1 MRRSRHRPSTRP
13 PPPPKSLRLYVFN
26 CGSLDISDPERFR
39 FKKEELVTTNLS
51 VACFLIVHPKGTLMW
66 DVGAVPDSALK
77 PGEKSALEGYA
88 TITETLKS
96 QLEKIGYE
104 PSDIEYL
111 AFSHY
116 HYDHIAN
123 ANQFASATWL
133 ARKVERDAM
142 FAPVPPDKKMNP
154 ANYSRLKDSKTIIIP
169 TDDYDVFGDGTV
181 VMKLAPGHTPGHQVL
196 FLKLKKTGPI
206 VLSGDLYHY
215 PEERKLKRVPTFET
229 DQQQTAETREKIE
242 AFLKA
247 ERRPALDP
255 ARLRGE
261 RQAKESPAILRI
273 ASMRRIAISLLCCR
287 ARDRADTAAVPIA
300 VAGQRCVWRQQRRP
314 ADG

>member
-1 MRRSRHRPSTRP
+1 MLKKTAFILVFLIAPLASQAQHKA

-39 FKKEELVTTNLS
+39 FKKEELATTNLS
-51 VACFLIVHPKGTLMW
+51 VGCYLIVHPKGTLMW
-66 DVGAVPDSALK
+66 DVGAVPDNALK

-96 QLEKIGYE
+96 QMEKIGYE

-116 HYDHIAN
+116 HYDHVAN

-133 ARKVERDAM
+133 VRKIERDAM
-142 FAPVPPDKKMNP
+142 FATTLPDKKMNP
-154 ANYSRLKDSKTIIIP
+154 ANYSALKNSKTIIIP

-196 FLKLKKTGPI
+196 FLKLKKTGPV

-229 DQQQTAETREKIE
+229 DQQQTVETREKIE
-242 AFLKA
+242 AFLKESGA
-247 ERRPALDP
+247 QLWIQHDFIAN
-255 ARLRGE
+255 
-261 RQAKESPAILRI
+261 AKLKKAPLFYE
-273 ASMRRIAISLLCCR
+273 
-287 ARDRADTAAVPIA
+287 
-300 VAGQRCVWRQQRRP
+300 
-314 ADG
+314 

>member
-1 MRRSRHRPSTRP
+1 MFRKIVVVIATLLAPLAAHAQHKAP
-13 PPPPKSLRLYVFN
+13 PLPKSLRLYVCD

-39 FKKEELVTTNLS
+39 FKKEELATTNLS

-77 PGEKSALEGYA
+77 PGAPSVTEGYA
-88 TITETLKS
+88 TITETLRS
-96 QLEKIGYE
+96 QMEKIGYE

-116 HYDHIAN
+116 HYDHVAN
-123 ANQFASATWL
+123 ANQFASATWIV
-133 ARKVERDAM
+133 RKVERDAM
-142 FAPVPPDKKMNP
+142 FAPVLPDKKMNP
-154 ANYSRLKDSKTIIIP
+154 ANYSALKNSKTIIIP

-196 FLKLKKTGPI
+196 FLKLAKTGPV

-229 DQQQTAETREKIE
+229 DQQQTVETREKIE
-242 AFLKA
+242 AFLKQSGA
-247 ERRPALDP
+247 ELWIQHDF
-255 ARLRGE
+255 
-261 RQAKESPAILRI
+261 I
-273 ASMRRIAISLLCCR
+273 ANSKLKKA
-287 ARDRADTAAVPIA
+287 P
-300 VAGQRCVWRQQRRP
+300 QFYE
-314 ADG
+314 

>member
-1 MRRSRHRPSTRP
+1 MKPLISKLATIAAVLIAPLLAHAEHKP

-39 FKKEELVTTNLS
+39 FKKEELATTNLS
-51 VACFLIVHPKGTLMW
+51 VGCYLIVHPKGTLMW

-77 PGEKSALEGYA
+77 PGAKSALEGYA

-96 QLEKIGYE
+96 QMEKTGYE
-104 PSDIEYL
+104 PSDIKYL

-116 HYDHIAN
+116 HYDHVAN

-142 FAPVPPDKKMNP
+142 FAPVLPDKKMNP
-154 ANYSRLKDSKTIIIP
+154 ANYSALKNSKTILIP

-215 PEERKLKRVPTFET
+215 PEERKLKRVPTFEY
-229 DQQQTAETREKIE
+229 DQQQTVVTREKIE
-242 AFLKA
+242 AFLKQTGA
-247 ERRPALDP
+247 QLWIQHDYA
-255 ARLRGE
+255 AF
-261 RQAKESPAILRI
+261 AKLKKAPQFYE
-273 ASMRRIAISLLCCR
+273 
-287 ARDRADTAAVPIA
+287 
-300 VAGQRCVWRQQRRP
+300 
-314 ADG
+314 

>member
-1 MRRSRHRPSTRP
+1 MLRKIALVIAALLAPVAAHAQHKAPA
-13 PPPPKSLRLYVFN
+13 PPKSLRLYVFN
-26 CGSLDISDPERFR
+26 CGSLNISDPERFR
-39 FKKEELVTTNLS
+39 FKKEELATTNLS
-51 VACFLIVHPKGTLMW
+51 VGCYLIVHPKGTLMW

-77 PGEKSALEGYA
+77 AGEKSALEGYA

-96 QLEKIGYE
+96 QMEKIGYE

-116 HYDHIAN
+116 HYDHVAN
-123 ANQFASATWL
+123 ANQFAGATWL

-142 FAPVPPDKKMNP
+142 FAPKLPDNKMNP
-154 ANYSRLKDSKTIIIP
+154 ANYSALKDAKTILIP

-215 PEERKLKRVPTFET
+215 PEERKLKRVPTFEF
-229 DQQQTAETREKIE
+229 DQQQTVETREKIE
-242 AFLKA
+242 AFLKESGA
-247 ERRPALDP
+247 QLWIQHDYA
-255 ARLRGE
+255 AN
-261 RQAKESPAILRI
+261 AKLKKAPQFYE
-273 ASMRRIAISLLCCR
+273 
-287 ARDRADTAAVPIA
+287 
-300 VAGQRCVWRQQRRP
+300 
-314 ADG
+314 

>member
-1 MRRSRHRPSTRP
+1 MFRKIAFSIAILIAPLAAQAEHKA

-39 FKKEELVTTNLS
+39 FKKEELATTNLS
-51 VACFLIVHPKGTLMW
+51 VPCFLIVHPKGTLMW

-77 PGEKSALEGYA
+77 PGQKSALEGYA

-96 QLEKIGYE
+96 QMEKIGYE

-133 ARKVERDAM
+133 VRKVERDAM
-142 FAPVPPDKKMNP
+142 FAAKPPDKVNP
-154 ANYSRLKDSKTIIIP
+154 ANYGKLKESKTVIIP

-196 FLKLKKTGPI
+196 FLKLKKTGP
-206 VLSGDLYHY
+206 VLLSGDLYHY
-215 PEERKLKRVPTFET
+215 PEERTMKRVPTFET
-229 DQQQTAETREKIE
+229 DQQQTVATREKIE
-242 AFLKA
+242 AFLKESGA
-247 ERRPALDP
+247 QLWIQHDYA
-255 ARLRGE
+255 AN
-261 RQAKESPAILRI
+261 AKLKKAPQFYESRI
-273 ASMRRIAISLLCCR
+273 
-287 ARDRADTAAVPIA
+287 
-300 VAGQRCVWRQQRRP
+300 
-314 ADG
+314 

>member
-1 MRRSRHRPSTRP
+1 MIAPLAAQAEHKAP
-13 PPPPKSLRLYVFN
+13 PPTKSLRLYVFN

-39 FKKEELVTTNLS
+39 FKKEELATTNLS
-51 VACFLIVHPKGTLMW
+51 VGCYLIVHPKGTLMW

-96 QLEKIGYE
+96 QMEKIGYE

-133 ARKVERDAM
+133 VRKVEYATRC
-142 FAPVPPDKKMNP
+142 
-154 ANYSRLKDSKTIIIP
+154 SRRSPRIRSIRRIHSALKDSKTITIP

-229 DQQQTAETREKIE
+229 DQQQTVETREKIE
-242 AFLKA
+242 AFLKQSGA
-247 ERRPALDP
+247 QLWMQHDYA
-255 ARLRGE
+255 AN
-261 RQAKESPAILRI
+261 AKLKKAPQFYE
-273 ASMRRIAISLLCCR
+273 
-287 ARDRADTAAVPIA
+287 
-300 VAGQRCVWRQQRRP
+300 
-314 ADG
+314 

>member
-1 MRRSRHRPSTRP
+1 MFRKIALSIALVVAPFVAQAQHKAP
-13 PPPPKSLRLYVFN
+13 PLPKSLRLYVFN

-39 FKKEELVTTNLS
+39 FKKEELATTNLS
-51 VACFLIVHPKGTLMW
+51 VGCYLIVHPKGTLMW

-133 ARKVERDAM
+133 VRKVERDAM
-142 FAPVPPDKKMNP
+142 FAAKPPDKVNP
-154 ANYSRLKDSKTIIIP
+154 ANYGKLKESKTVIIP

-196 FLKLKKTGPI
+196 FLKLTKTGPI

-215 PEERKLKRVPTFET
+215 PEERTLGRLPVAEFNKDQTAASRAELEVFLKKTGAQLWIQHDFLGNAKLK
-229 DQQQTAETREKIE
+229 
-242 AFLKA
+242 KA
-247 ERRPALDP
+247 PEFY
-255 ARLRGE
+255 E
-261 RQAKESPAILRI
+261 
-273 ASMRRIAISLLCCR
+273 
-287 ARDRADTAAVPIA
+287 
-300 VAGQRCVWRQQRRP
+300 
-314 ADG
+314 

>member
-1 MRRSRHRPSTRP
+1 MFQKIALSVSILFAPVAALAQHKP
-13 PPPPKSLRLYVFN
+13 PAPPKSLRLYVFN

-39 FKKEELVTTNLS
+39 FKKEELATTNLS
-51 VACFLIVHPKGTLMW
+51 VACFLIEHPKGTLMW

-104 PSDIEYL
+104 PSDIKYL

-123 ANQFASATWL
+123 ANEFANATWL
-133 ARKVERDAM
+133 TRKVERDVLI
-142 FAPVPPDKKMNP
+142 APVPPDKKMNP
-154 ANYSRLKDSKTIIIP
+154 AYYSLLKDSKAVIIP

-215 PEERKLKRVPTFET
+215 PEERKLKRVPTFEA
-229 DQQQTAETREKIE
+229 DQQQTVATREKIE
-242 AFLKA
+242 AFLKESGA
-247 ERRPALDP
+247 QLWIQHDYA
-255 ARLRGE
+255 AN
-261 RQAKESPAILRI
+261 AKLKKAPQYYE
-273 ASMRRIAISLLCCR
+273 
-287 ARDRADTAAVPIA
+287 
-300 VAGQRCVWRQQRRP
+300 
-314 ADG
+314 